1 MKTAMQ
7 ELKEIFQT
15 EGLSP
20 LEFTMWFSANMW
32 RLIDKE
38 KAEKIDFALAAYQD
52 ISRMKGVPENLI
64 SENKIIFEEYYN
76 IPSDEEIEEKANKI
90 PIGKWETGVDEEGG
104 YYIEPNTNEKW
115 RWGGSMVGK
124 GQSYILYNVEY
135 IEKEAEKR
143 FPYEK
148 HMGDT
153 WGNGL
158 HEGFIIGA
166 EWMKEKIFNQKK

>member
-1 MKTAMQ
+1 MKLYTEEQLQ
-7 ELKEIFQT
+7 E
-15 EGLSP
+15 
-20 LEFTMWFSANMW
+20 
-32 RLIDKE
+32 
-38 KAEKIDFALAAYQD
+38 AYN
-52 ISRMKGVPENLI
+52 KGHMDGKLNNTDYSITDGFKPIEL
-64 SENKIIFEEYYN
+64 
-76 IPSDEEIEEKANKI
+76 PSDEEIEEKANKMFAFTAMSVRAQN
-90 PIGKWETGVDEEGG
+90 GKWETGVDEEGG

-166 EWMKEKIFNQKK
+166 EWMKEQILNQNI